1 MPTYEY
7 QCTAC
12 GHAFEKFQSI
22 KAAPIKKCP
31 QCGKSRVKRL
41 IGMGAGLLF
50 KGSGFYITDYRGD
63 SYSKAAKAD
72 AAPTTSAESKS
83 GASDATA
90 TPKAD
95 AKPAEVKSAES
106 KSEPKPE
113 PKAQPKS
120 EHKTASRSAKK
131 Q

>member
-72 AAPTTSAESKS
+72 AAPATTAGDTKPATDAPATAKTDAKPETKAESK
-83 GASDATA
+83 
-90 TPKAD
+90 PE
-95 AKPAEVKSAES
+95 P
-106 KSEPKPE
+106 KSEPKAAPTPE
-113 PKAQPKS
+113 P
-120 EHKTASRSAKK
+120 KTASRSAKK
-131 Q
+131 R

>member
-7 QCTAC
+7 QCSAC
-12 GHAFEKFQSI
+12 GHSFEKFQSI

-31 QCGKSRVKRL
+31 ECGKSKVKRL

-72 AAPTTSAESKS
+72 APPSTSGESKPAAS
-83 GASDATA
+83 GDAPAAAAAKPEAKSETKSSE
-90 TPKAD
+90 PKAEPK
-95 AKPAEVKSAES
+95 AAP
-106 KSEPKPE
+106 KSEPK
-113 PKAQPKS
+113 S
-120 EHKTASRSAKK
+120 ASRSAKK

>member
-7 QCTAC
+7 QCSAC
-12 GHAFEKFQSI
+12 GHSFEKFQSI

-31 QCGKSRVKRL
+31 ECGKSKVKRL

-72 AAPTTSAESKS
+72 APPASGESKPAAATS
-83 GASDATA
+83 GDATA
-90 TPKAD
+90 AAT
-95 AKPAEVKSAES
+95 AKPEVKSETKSEAKPES
-106 KSEPKPE
+106 KAAPKSEPK
-113 PKAQPKS
+113 S
-120 EHKTASRSAKK
+120 ASRSAKK

>member
-1 MPTYEY
+1 LPTYEY

-31 QCGKSRVKRL
+31 ECGKAKVKRL

-72 AAPTTSAESKS
+72 AAPTTAGESKPAATD
-83 GASDATA
+83 AS

-95 AKPAEVKSAES
+95 AKPAEAKSAET
-106 KSEPKPE
+106 KSEPKSQPKAEPKPE
-113 PKAQPKS
+113 P
-120 EHKTASRSAKK
+120 KTASRSAKK
-131 Q
+131 R

>member
-72 AAPTTSAESKS
+72 AAPTTSGESKPP
-83 GASDATA
+83 AATDAPA

-95 AKPAEVKSAES
+95 SKAEAKSAET
-106 KSEPKPE
+106 KSE
-113 PKAQPKS
+113 PKAQPKP
-120 EHKTASRSAKK
+120 EPKTASRSAKK
-131 Q
+131 R

>member
-7 QCTAC
+7 KCTAC
-12 GHAFEKFQSI
+12 GHAFERFQSI

-31 QCGKSRVKRL
+31 ECGKSKVKRL

-72 AAPTTSAESKS
+72 AAPTTSSDTKPAAPN
-83 GASDATA
+83 ASAA
-90 TPKAD
+90 PKAD
-95 AKPAEVKSAES
+95 AKPVEAKSET
-106 KSEPKPE
+106 KSEPKAEPKPE
-113 PKAQPKS
+113 PK
-120 EHKTASRSAKK
+120 TA
-131 Q
+131 

>member
-22 KAAPIKKCP
+22 KSAPIKKCP
-31 QCGKSRVKRL
+31 NCGKSKVKRL

-63 SYSKAAKAD
+63 SYNKAAKAD
-72 AAPTTSAESKS
+72 VAPTTTTP
-83 GASDATA
+83 ATPA
-90 TPKAD
+90 APKAD
-95 AKPAEVKSAES
+95 AKAEVKSEAKS
-106 KSEPKPE
+106 APKSEPKAAPTPE
-113 PKAQPKS
+113 PK
-120 EHKTASRSAKK
+120 ASRSAKK
-131 Q
+131 R

>member
-7 QCTAC
+7 KCSAC

-31 QCGKSRVKRL
+31 ECGKSKVKRL

-72 AAPTTSAESKS
+72 VAPTTTGSETKPA
-83 GASDATA
+83 ADAPA
-90 TPKAD
+90 TPKTDAKSETKSESKPEPKSEPKAE
-95 AKPAEVKSAES
+95 AKPAE
-106 KSEPKPE
+106 P
-113 PKAQPKS
+113 
-120 EHKTASRSAKK
+120 KTASRSAKK
-131 Q
+131 R

>member
-12 GHAFEKFQSI
+12 GHSFEKFQSI

-31 QCGKSRVKRL
+31 ECGKSKVKRL

-72 AAPTTSAESKS
+72 APPSTSGESKAAVS
-83 GASDATA
+83 GDAPA
-90 TPKAD
+90 AAA
-95 AKPAEVKSAES
+95 AKPEA
-106 KSEPKPE
+106 KSETKPSEAKPE
-113 PKAQPKS
+113 PKAAPKS
-120 EHKTASRSAKK
+120 EPKSASRSAKK

>member
-72 AAPTTSAESKS
+72 APPTTAGESTPATTD
-83 GASDATA
+83 ASA

-95 AKPAEVKSAES
+95 AKPAEAKSAES
-106 KSEPKPE
+106 KSEPKSQPKPE
-113 PKAQPKS
+113 P
-120 EHKTASRSAKK
+120 KTASRSAKK
-131 Q
+131 R

>member
-63 SYSKAAKAD
+63 SYNQAAKAD
-72 AAPTTSAESKS
+72 VAPTTPTGDTKPA
-83 GASDATA
+83 A
-90 TPKAD
+90 AD
-95 AKPAEVKSAES
+95 APAAAKPEAKAET
-106 KSEPKPE
+106 KSESKPE
-113 PKAQPKS
+113 PKAPPKPA
-120 EHKTASRSAKK
+120 EPKAASRSAKK
-131 Q
+131 R